1 MEILNKSTNVSHCP
15 IVNNQQL
22 QMYEKSRD
30 ESNADTDLSK
40 QMLLDIGVILRI
52 NMCFYLLRK
61 FLYKPLQ
68 KSASDSGSSPAVSLP
83 ETDHPIREV
92 SQPLTLF
99 ALLLS
104 YPDSTVSSL

>member
-1 MEILNKSTNVSHCP
+1 
-15 IVNNQQL
+15 
-22 QMYEKSRD
+22 MYEKSGN
-30 ESNADTDLSK
+30 ESNAGTDISK
-40 QMLLDIGVILRI
+40 QMLLDIRVILRI
-52 NMCFYLLRK
+52 IMCFYLLRK
-61 FLYKPLQ
+61 SLYNATCLIISYFLFAREIPLQ

-104 YPDSTVSSL
+104 YPDRTVSSLLLIV